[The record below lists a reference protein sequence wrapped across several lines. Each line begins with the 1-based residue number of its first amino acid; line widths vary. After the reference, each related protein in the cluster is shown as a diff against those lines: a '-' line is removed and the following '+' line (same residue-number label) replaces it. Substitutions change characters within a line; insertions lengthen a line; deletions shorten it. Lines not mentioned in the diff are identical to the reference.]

1 MFVLCFIS
9 GIDAEE
15 ARNVEEKVMLEDA
28 QSWLNRNCISDLRDR
43 TGLYIHKKT

>member
-1 MFVLCFIS
+1 LLLHVFLMFDVYFIP

-28 QSWLNRNCISDLRDR
+28 QGWLNRNCINDLRDR
-43 TGLYIHKKT
+43 TG